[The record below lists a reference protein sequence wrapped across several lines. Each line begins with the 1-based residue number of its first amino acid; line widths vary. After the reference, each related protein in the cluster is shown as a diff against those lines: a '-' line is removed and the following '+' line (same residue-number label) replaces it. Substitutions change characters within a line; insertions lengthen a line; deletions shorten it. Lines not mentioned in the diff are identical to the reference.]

1 MAELLTSTQ
10 AAEEARGC
18 FTDGRNCAESVL
30 VALSGCP
37 GVPEMPDGIGSGFTS
52 GIGKTGCVCGALAA
66 GVMSLSAWVDTQG
79 LEPMA
84 QRERAEELSAE
95 FTRRFTERW
104 GATCC
109 RVIERGMEEGSN
121 EAAAHCASIT
131 EFSAG
136 LVAEMIAEA
145 GSAGRAWA
153 ARDVAEAVRRGALD
167 VGAGLAVGLAV
178 GAVWPPAA
186 AASVIVAM
194 LGSLLMAL
202 VAEPGA
208 PAARRA
214 GRGLRVAGLASAALL
229 AVVAVV
235 APGAVADAVGTGLLG
250 ASAGAA
256 TARVMLSLA
265 LLVIA
270 GLAVYELRRFR

>member
-1 MAELLTSTQ
+1 MAELRTGTQ
-10 AAEEARGC
+10 AADEARGC

-37 GVPEMPDGIGSGFTS
+37 GVPEIPDGIGSGFTS
-52 GIGKTGCVCGALAA
+52 GLGKTGCVCGALAA

-95 FTRRFTERW
+95 YTRRFQERW

-109 RVIERGMEEGSN
+109 RIIRRGMEEGSN

-136 LVAEMIAEA
+136 LVAEIIAEA
-145 GSAGRAWA
+145 EPARRAWA
-153 ARDVAEAVRRGALD
+153 VRDAAGGVRRGALD
-167 VGAGLAVGLAV
+167 VLAGLAVGLVV
-178 GAVWPPAA
+178 GAVWPQ
-186 AASVIVAM
+186 AASVSVVAAM
-194 LGSLLMAL
+194 LASLLIAL

-208 PAARRA
+208 PAARRV
-214 GRGLRVAGLASAALL
+214 GRGLRVAGVACAALL

-235 APGAVADAVGTGLLG
+235 VPGGVADAAGTGLLG
-250 ASAGAA
+250 AGTGALL
-256 TARVMLSLA
+256 ARVMLSLE
-265 LLVIA
+265 LLAVA
-270 GLAVYELRRFR
+270 ALAVYELRRFR